1 MKATFLNS
9 KYDYRIITKF
19 YVISARSFSTQ
30 HCKTA
35 LNLLVPDY
43 SAIQLIPVLRGFD
56 STVMLPVFSSLPQS
70 QHDPRAGMM
79 HMGVAKD

>member
-1 MKATFLNS
+1 MKATFLTK
-9 KYDYRIITKF
+9 KYDYRIMTKF
-19 YVISARSFSTQ
+19 YVISAGRFSTEY
-30 HCKTA
+30 CKTD

-43 SAIQLIPVLRGFD
+43 SAILLLPVLRELD
-56 STVMLPVFSSLPQS
+56 STVMLPMFSSLSQS